1 MADDKTMPQDDK
13 MSSED
18 AVPQADKQSHSDIA
32 QREGEGEQARVT
44 NNEEA
49 KKNG

>member
-1 MADDKTMPQDDK
+1 MADDKTMSQDDK

-18 AVPQADKQSHSDIA
+18 AVPQADKQSHTDIA
-32 QREGEGEQARVT
+32 QREGEQARVT
-44 NNEEA
+44 NKEEA